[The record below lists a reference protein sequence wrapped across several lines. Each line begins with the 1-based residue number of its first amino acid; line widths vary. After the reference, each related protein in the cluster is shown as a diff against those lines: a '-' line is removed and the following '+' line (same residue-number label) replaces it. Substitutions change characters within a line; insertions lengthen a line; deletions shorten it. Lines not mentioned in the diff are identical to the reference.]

1 MGQRVFQVSSCD
13 NVVST
18 LFIKPSNFLQT
29 LVEEVSAHS
38 GQFQKVLADG
48 GQIDKDKVGKLK
60 ESDLE
65 SQVDEKK
72 LFVTAGLE
80 LQQVIVTIF
89 INTPSVFKIIC
100 SGLHLLIFSLT
111 VWLIH

>member
-1 MGQRVFQVSSCD
+1 M
-13 NVVST
+13 
-18 LFIKPSNFLQT
+18 
-29 LVEEVSAHS
+29 SAHS

-48 GQIDKDKVGKLK
+48 GQIDKDRVDKLK
-60 ESDLE
+60 ESWADLE

-80 LQQVIVTIF
+80 LQQVITAIF
-89 INTPSVFKIIC
+89 INTPSVFEIIC
-100 SGLHLLIFSLT
+100 SGLHTLIFSLT

>member
-1 MGQRVFQVSSCD
+1 MGLSWVISMGQWVFQVSSSD
-13 NVVST
+13 KVVST
-18 LFIKPSNFLQT
+18 LLIKPSDFLQT

-60 ESDLE
+60 ESWADLE

-80 LQQVIVTIF
+80 LQQVITATF
-89 INTPSVFKIIC
+89 INTS
-100 SGLHLLIFSLT
+100 
-111 VWLIH
+111 